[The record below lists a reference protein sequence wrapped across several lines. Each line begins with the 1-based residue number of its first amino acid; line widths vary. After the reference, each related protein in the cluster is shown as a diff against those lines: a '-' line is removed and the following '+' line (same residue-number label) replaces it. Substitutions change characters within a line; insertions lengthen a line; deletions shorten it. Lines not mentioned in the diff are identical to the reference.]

1 MENLSKIKDI
11 AQRKFKDANGSHR
24 WDHTQRVSELA
35 EHLAKIEKADP
46 EIVKIA
52 AYLHDIGRT
61 EEDKS
66 NGKLCHAELGAEMSA
81 KILEEQGFSREKTE
95 WITHC
100 IKTHRFRDQNIP
112 ETIEA
117 KVLFDADKLDSIG
130 AIGIGRAFLFAGEN
144 GAHLHNKNVDPANV
158 KRYSKD
164 DTAYNEFL
172 IKLQYVKNR
181 MLTREGLR
189 IAENRHE
196 FMVAFFNRLNQ
207 EVDGLI

>member
-1 MENLSKIKDI
+1 MDRLSIIKEI
-11 AQRKFKDANGSHR
+11 AKTKFEDANGSHR

-35 EHLAKIEKADP
+35 EHLAKTEKADP

-61 EEDKS
+61 KEDKS
-66 NGKLCHAELGAEMSA
+66 NGKVCHAELGAEMA
-81 KILEEQGFSREKTE
+81 FKILQDQGFTQDETE
-95 WITHC
+95 RITHC
-100 IKTHRFRDQNIP
+100 IKTHRFRDQNTP

-144 GAHLHNKNVDPANV
+144 GAHLHNKEVAPEKV

-172 IKLQYVKNR
+172 IKLRYVKNR
-181 MLTREGLR
+181 MLTREGIR
-189 IAENRHE
+189 IAKNRHK
-196 FMVAFFNRLNQ
+196 FMVDFFDRLNQ